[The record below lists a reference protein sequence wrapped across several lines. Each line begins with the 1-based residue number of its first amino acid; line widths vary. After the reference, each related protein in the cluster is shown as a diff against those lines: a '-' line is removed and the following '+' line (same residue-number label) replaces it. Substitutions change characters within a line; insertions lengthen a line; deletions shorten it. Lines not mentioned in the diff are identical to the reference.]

1 MLFAILILEDGEVIM
16 QNGLNLM
23 GETTIVEQNQMII
36 KLVETLNLCKKAMK
50 KQENKINLLL
60 ESVQTSERSREFW
73 IKKYYSIME
82 EIMQLEDK
90 EKVNEE
96 KLKSIEEILQK
107 HKNSFEKNKVSD
119 FEAALKKINNILEEG
134 KH

>member
-1 MLFAILILEDGEVIM
+1 MLFAILILKDGEIIM

-23 GETTIVEQNQMII
+23 EETTIVEQNQMII
-36 KLVETLNLCKKAMK
+36 ELVETLNLCKKAMQ

-96 KLKSIEEILQK
+96 KLKSISKIMQK
-107 HKNSFEKNKVSD
+107 HKTSFEKNKFSD

-134 KH
+134 KY